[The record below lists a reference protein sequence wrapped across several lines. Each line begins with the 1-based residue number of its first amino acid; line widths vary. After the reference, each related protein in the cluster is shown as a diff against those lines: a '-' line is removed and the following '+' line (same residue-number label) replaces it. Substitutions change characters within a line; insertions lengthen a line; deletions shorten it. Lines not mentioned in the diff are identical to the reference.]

1 MQAEGRKMLLK
12 KEKQMKFNRYFKD
25 NKWTPYAIAGCV
37 VVLFYLLASHVNY
50 LFIGIGL
57 FLGYISPVIT
67 GIIMA
72 YVLNPLVKL
81 VENRM
86 LSRMTNRPTARRI
99 VAVWITISG
108 VVVLLV
114 ILLVMLIPQLA
125 KSIATFFSNF
135 DSYANSLQALLNAFS
150 SEAEDGLLS
159 FDISSITRVID
170 SLIDKLSDY
179 VQDNMG
185 NIVNKSI
192 NIGMTVVNTVISFI
206 LAIYI
211 LCDKDRLKQG
221 WQRFL
226 KAVLT
231 DKGFSDAA
239 IFWKRCNEILIRY
252 MAGDILDGMI
262 VGMINALFMKIV
274 GMDYVV
280 LISVIVGLTNLAPTF
295 GPMVGIVIGA
305 FILVFVNPWHA
316 LWFIIFAIIVQT
328 LDGYVIKPKL
338 FGNTLGISSLW
349 VLISIIVLGRM
360 FGVAGI
366 LLAIPFAAIFDI
378 LYKEIFLYHLEKRK
392 AEKKAAAAESEAR
405 QAADHAAMLAAQE
418 AIKAVVK
425 KDSLASGVE
434 TEREKL
440 SEDPGEVK

>member
-1 MQAEGRKMLLK
+1 
-12 KEKQMKFNRYFKD
+12 MKFNRYFKD
-25 NKWTPYAIAGCV
+25 NKWAPYAIAGCA
-37 VVLFYLLASHVNY
+37 VVLFYLFASHVNY

-67 GIIMA
+67 GLIMA
-72 YVLNPLVKL
+72 YILNPLVKL
-81 VENRM
+81 IENKLLTGMENR
-86 LSRMTNRPTARRI
+86 PVARRI
-99 VAVWITISG
+99 IAVWIMITG
-108 VVVLLV
+108 VLVLLTV
-114 ILLVMLIPQLA
+114 LLVMLIPQLV
-125 KSIATFFSNF
+125 KSVATFFSNF
-135 DSYANSLQALLNAFS
+135 DSYANSLQALLNSFTS
-150 SEAEDGLLS
+150 QAEDGLLS
-159 FDISSITRVID
+159 FDLSSITRVID
-170 SLIDKLSDY
+170 NMIDKLSDY
-179 VQDNMG
+179 IQDNMG

-192 NIGMTVVNTVISFI
+192 NLGMTIVNTVISFI

-211 LCDKDRLKQG
+211 LCDKDRLKKG

-252 MAGDILDGMI
+252 MAGDILDGVI
-262 VGMINALFMKIV
+262 VGLINALFMKIA

-295 GPMVGIVIGA
+295 GPMVGILLGA

-316 LWFIIFAIIVQT
+316 LWFIIFSIIVQT

-378 LYKEIFLYHLEKRK
+378 LYKEVFLYHLEKRK
-392 AEKKAAAAESEAR
+392 ADKKAAAAEAEAR
-405 QAADHAAMLAAQE
+405 QAADHAAMMAAQE

-425 KDSLASGVE
+425 KDSMTPGSE
-434 TEREKL
+434 KERGKL
-440 SEDPGEVK
+440 SEDPGEGEAKT